1 MLHWQIYI
9 ALGEVSCRNN
19 FVMLSSPLF
28 RFSFFFSFFSFFFF
42 SFFAHLV
49 FDENSF
55 LFGFRKL
62 LDYVD
67 NNYSRSD
74 SLRAFMKKF
83 RDIRSLKDPS

>member
-28 RFSFFFSFFSFFFF
+28 RFSFFFSPFSFF
-42 SFFAHLV
+42 FFAHLV